1 MDAAQA
7 RKGDNPVPH
16 SLEGGAAEF
25 RALAQRLKD
34 AGEKGLRREL
44 TKAIR
49 DAVKPLKQ
57 EILDPEHLKPY
68 MPDNYVPTLLRDL
81 KVTTFSRAG
90 LDAGVSVRVE
100 ARTPRG
106 NYRQVVKLQ
115 EGSIRH
121 PVFGDRED
129 WKTQYRGMRPGF
141 FSNAVQDHGPQIR
154 DGVVAAMHD
163 VAQKIVKG

>member
-1 MDAAQA
+1 M
-7 RKGDNPVPH
+7 PH

-44 TKAIR
+44 TKAIQE
-49 DAVKPLKQ
+49 AVKPLKDD
-57 EILDPEHLKPY
+57 ILDPAHLEPH
-68 MPDNYVPTLLRDL
+68 MPDNYVPALLRDL

-106 NYRQVVKLQ
+106 NYRQVVKLE

-121 PVFGDRED
+121 PLFGDRER
-129 WKTQYRGMRPGF
+129 WFTQFKGMRAGF
-141 FSNAVQDHGPQIR
+141 FSEPVRQHGPQIR
-154 DGVVAAMHD
+154 DAAVAAMHD
-163 VAQKIVKG
+163 VAQKITKG